1 MSLSAT
7 TVGTMSRV
15 DIGIALVKGEMAGNT
30 RNLVGRRHECEEL
43 DNVVARARAGSSPVL
58 VLRGEPGAGKTS
70 LLEHAIGSASDLRVI
85 DAVGIESEMQ
95 LGYAA
100 LHQLC
105 APVLDRLGQL
115 PQPQRNALGTA
126 FGHIAGHVADRFL
139 VGLATLTLLAEAADE
154 QPMLC
159 AIDDAQWLDVASA
172 QALAFVARRL
182 DAHSVGMVFAIREP
196 RQELKGLPEL
206 VVEGLSDNDARELLR
221 SVVAGPLDPRVR
233 ERMVAEARGNP
244 LALVELARALSPAE
258 LAGSVGVTILERNP
272 APIEDS
278 FRRQIEALPDEAR
291 LFLLVAA
298 ADPVGDPALIR
309 RAAKRLGVTSTAACA
324 HATGLMEIGSVV
336 RFRHPLV
343 RSAVYRAASAADHQR
358 AHAALADATDPDLDP
373 DRLLWHRAKA
383 TSEPEADVATEL
395 ERSTS
400 WAKKRGGLAAA
411 AAFRDRAVE
420 MTLDSEHPAQRALIR
435 VALADD
441 EVLLREGLAGLLER
455 AGLEVVGQS
464 GNARELIELVRQRRP
479 ELVVVDIR
487 MPPTN
492 STEGLDAARLIR
504 EEFPQTAIMIL
515 SAHVEVE
522 HAMDLL
528 AAGGSSGY
536 LLKSRVTD
544 VEEFIDALQRIVK
557 GGSVIDPVLV
567 RELVAA
573 KRVDDPL
580 DEISPR
586 EREVLTLVAQGRS
599 NAGIAKQLWVTE
611 GTVEKHVHSILG
623 KLNLPKAEDDHQ
635 RVLAVLAF
643 LDTRES
649 WSHPG

>member
-7 TVGTMSRV
+7 TIGTTSRV
-15 DIGIALVKGEMAGNT
+15 EIGISLVKGEMTGSP
-30 RNLVGRRHECEEL
+30 RKLVGRRHECEEL
-43 DNVVARARAGSSPVL
+43 DEVVARARAGKSPVL
-58 VLRGEPGAGKTS
+58 VLRGGAGAGKTS
-70 LLEHAIGSASDLRVI
+70 LLEHAIRSASDLRVVG
-85 DAVGIESEMQ
+85 AVGIESEME

-115 PQPQRNALGTA
+115 PRPQRNALGTA
-126 FGHIAGHVADRFL
+126 FGLIAGQVADRFL

-182 DAHSVGMVFAIREP
+182 DARSVGMVFAIREP
-196 RQELKGLPEL
+196 SQELEGLPEL
-206 VVEGLSDNDARELLR
+206 VVEGLSDDDATELLR
-221 SVVAGPLDPRVR
+221 SVIAGPLDPRVL
-233 ERMVAEARGNP
+233 ERIVVQARGNP
-244 LALVELARALSPAE
+244 LALVESARALSPAE
-258 LAGSVGVTILERNP
+258 LAGGFGLTVVERDP
-272 APIEDS
+272 APIEES
-278 FRRQIEALPDEAR
+278 FRRRKEPDE
-291 LFLLVAA
+291 
-298 ADPVGDPALIR
+298 
-309 RAAKRLGVTSTAACA
+309 
-324 HATGLMEIGSVV
+324 E
-336 RFRHPLV
+336 
-343 RSAVYRAASAADHQR
+343 
-358 AHAALADATDPDLDP
+358 
-373 DRLLWHRAKA
+373 
-383 TSEPEADVATEL
+383 VATEL
-395 ERSTS
+395 EQSASRTENG
-400 WAKKRGGLAAA
+400 GGLVSA
-411 AAFRDRAVE
+411 AAFRDRAAE
-420 MTLDSEHPAQRALIR
+420 LTLESEHRAQRTLIR

-441 EVLLREGLAGLLER
+441 EVLLREGLVGLLER

-464 GNARELIELVRQRRP
+464 GNAHELIQLVREHQP

-492 STEGLDAARLIR
+492 STEGLQAARVIR

-522 HAMDLL
+522 HALDLL

-544 VEEFIDALQRIVK
+544 VEEFIDALERIVK
-557 GGSVIDPVLV
+557 GGSAIDPVLV
-567 RELVAA
+567 QELVAA

-586 EREVLTLVAQGRS
+586 EREVLSLVAQGRS
-599 NAGIAKQLWVTE
+599 NAGIAKQLWVAE

-623 KLNLPKAEDDHQ
+623 KLSLPKTEDDHQ

-643 LDTRES
+643 LETRGS

>member
-7 TVGTMSRV
+7 TIGTTSRV
-15 DIGIALVKGEMAGNT
+15 DIGIALGKGEMAGST

-43 DNVVARARAGSSPVL
+43 DEVVARARAGNSPVL
-58 VLRGEPGAGKTS
+58 VLRGEAGAGKTS
-70 LLEHAIGSASDLRVI
+70 LLEHAIRSASDLRVVGT
-85 DAVGIESEMQ
+85 VGIESEME
-95 LGYAA
+95 LPYAA
-100 LHQLC
+100 LQQLC

-115 PQPQRNALGTA
+115 PQPQRDALGTA
-126 FGHIAGHVADRFL
+126 LGLIAGHVADRFL

-154 QPMLC
+154 QPMLY

-182 DAHSVGMVFAIREP
+182 DAHSVGMVFAIRGP
-196 RQELKGLPEL
+196 SQELKGFPEL
-206 VVEGLSDNDARELLR
+206 VVEGLSDDDARKLLC
-221 SVVAGPLDPRVR
+221 SVIGGPPDPRVL
-233 ERMVAEARGNP
+233 ERIVVEARGNP

-258 LAGSVGVTILERNP
+258 LPPGFGLPILERNP
-272 APIEDS
+272 APIEES
-278 FRRQIEALPDEAR
+278 FRRRIKALPDETR

-298 ADPVGDPALIR
+298 ADPVGDPALVR
-309 RAAKRLGVTSTAACA
+309 RAAKRLGVTSIAACA
-324 HATGLMEIGSVV
+324 QATGLLEIGSVV

-343 RSAVYRAASAADHQR
+343 RSAVYWAASAGDRQR
-358 AHAALADATDPDLDP
+358 AHAALAEATDPDLNP
-373 DRLLWHRAKA
+373 ERLLRHPAKA
-383 TSEPEADVATEL
+383 TSEPDEEFATEL
-395 ERSTS
+395 ERSAS
-400 WAKKRGGLAAA
+400 RAEERGGLAAA
-411 AAFRDRAVE
+411 AAFLDRAVE
-420 MTLDSEHPAQRALIR
+420 MTLDSERRVQRALIR

-464 GNARELIELVRQRRP
+464 GNAQELIALVRQHRP

-492 STEGLDAARLIR
+492 STEGLEAARLIR

-528 AAGGSSGY
+528 AGGGSSGY

-544 VEEFIDALQRIVK
+544 VEEFIDALERIVK

-586 EREVLTLVAQGRS
+586 EREVLSLMAQGRS
-599 NAGIAKQLWVTE
+599 NAGIAKRLWVTE
-611 GTVEKHVHSILG
+611 GTVERHVHSILG
-623 KLNLPKAEDDHQ
+623 KLSLPKTEDDHR

-643 LDTRES
+643 FDTRES
-649 WSHPG
+649 LSHPG